1 MKILKNFKF
10 KKILEI
16 IILSLILI
24 GGFAVRLYKINSP
37 VADWHSWRQ
46 ADTASVAR
54 IYVDRGINLLYPQYY
69 DVSSI
74 QTGYYN
80 GEGLRFV
87 EFPIYN
93 AFHAIFYKAVPA
105 LGFEI
110 AGRLVS
116 IFCSLTTTFL
126 VYLLCKKYIDKVAAF
141 FGAFFLAFIP
151 FNIFY
156 SRVILPEPMAVM
168 FAIASIYIFSIF
180 TQNEQKKYLFL
191 SAIAF
196 ALAILVNPYVAFYS
210 IPIIYLAL
218 KKYGLKS
225 FFKISFYLAL
235 DLALIPLFLW
245 RAYFFEKVA
254 GIPPV
259 EWAFNGDGIRFRPAF
274 WWWIFGQRIGSL
286 ILGIWGTGLFI
297 LGFGKNDK
305 KNLFV
310 ESVAFGAFIF
320 VSVVATANVRHDYY
334 QSMIVPAIVFVLA
347 KGTSYVWNLGK
358 FRPKLV
364 IFASIFLMLLI
375 GAYQVKEYYKINHP
389 EFMTAGTFIDK
400 IAAPTDKV
408 IAPNNGDTAFLYQT
422 KRFGWPVLDRSI
434 DETIVLGAKYYVSV
448 TFNDTDTVNF
458 KKRFKTIEE
467 NQQFIVLDLTQELK
481 PTKK

>member
-1 MKILKNFKF
+1 MKILKTFKF
-10 KKILEI
+10 KKILTI
-16 IILSLILI
+16 IILSIILI

-37 VADWHSWRQ
+37 IADWHSWRQ

-54 IYVDRGINLLYPQYY
+54 IYSDRGIDLLHPRYY

-80 GEGLRFV
+80 GDGLRYV
-87 EFPIYN
+87 EFPVYN
-93 AFHAIFYKAVPA
+93 VAHVVLYKLIPN
-105 LGFEI
+105 LGFEV
-110 AGRLVS
+110 AGRLIT
-116 IFCSLTTTFL
+116 IFSSLTTAFL
-126 VYLLCKKYIDKVAAF
+126 IYLLCKRYINKTAAF
-141 FGAFFLAFIP
+141 FGAFFFAFLP
-151 FNIFY
+151 FNIFF
-156 SRVILPEPMAVM
+156 SRVILPEEMAVM
-168 FAIASIYIFSIF
+168 FAIASVYIFSIF
-180 TQNEQKKYLFL
+180 TQKEKNLYLFL
-191 SAIAF
+191 SAISF
-196 ALAILVNPYVAFYS
+196 SLAILVDPYVAFYS

-225 FFKISFYLAL
+225 FFKVTFYLAL
-235 DLALIPLFLW
+235 DLALVPLFLW
-245 RAYFFEKVA
+245 RAYFFEKVV

-274 WWWIFGQRIGSL
+274 WWWIFGQRLGSL
-286 ILGIWGTGLFI
+286 ILGIWGTALFV
-297 LGFGKNDK
+297 LGFAKNDK

-310 ESVAFGAFIF
+310 ESMALGAFIF

-334 QSMIVPAIVFVLA
+334 QSMIIPAVVFVLA

-358 FRPKLV
+358 IRPKLV

-389 EFMTAGTFIDK
+389 EFMLAGAYIDK
-400 IAAPTDKV
+400 IAPKDAKV

-434 DETIVLGAKYYVSV
+434 DETITLGAKYYVSV

-467 NQQFIVLDLTQELK
+467 NQQFIVLDLTKEIS
-481 PTKK
+481 KKK